1 MTHFC
6 PAYPKPRKNRASAL
20 MMFFGTRRSWMD
32 TLYERSY
39 SMQMGEVH
47 LPGLDVYMVNEPSL
61 VRRILSEEASDFP
74 KTPQLHDALKPLL
87 GDSIFTTNGAQWQRQ
102 RQMMDPAFAQAR
114 LNVAFPVMRAA
125 TDAMMERL
133 SRLPEVAQHDL
144 EVEMT
149 HVTADVI
156 FRTIF
161 STPLEGE
168 DAQTI
173 FRAFAKYQAMAPR
186 LILPAVFGVRWLVM
200 PWDRWRSRRAAR
212 EIRSRLENLVR
223 PRYAACRA
231 GAPHASVDILAAFLD
246 ARDPITNEPFE
257 FDELVDQVAML
268 FLAGHETSASALSW
282 ASYLL
287 ANSPEIQERMH
298 AEVQEVLG
306 GRAPVAGDMKQ
317 LTLTW
322 NVFKETL
329 RLFPPVGFIA
339 READKACP
347 MRDKQVPKGATV
359 VLAPWLI
366 QRHRALWASPDAF
379 DPDRYADDR
388 SRESLKQAY
397 LPFGM
402 GPRVCM
408 GAAFAL
414 QEAALIL
421 STMVRQY
428 QIEPVAGHIPM
439 PVGRLTIRSATGLPL
454 ILRRRSNA

>member
-6 PAYPKPRKNRASAL
+6 PAYPKPRKSRASAL

-61 VRRILSEEASDFP
+61 VRRIMSEEAADFP

-87 GDSIFTTNGAQWQRQ
+87 GESIFTTNGAQWQRQ

-133 SRLPEVAQHDL
+133 SRLPDVAQHDL

-168 DAQTI
+168 EAQTI

-186 LILPAVFGVRWLVM
+186 LILPALFGVRWLVM
-200 PWDRWRSRRAAR
+200 PWDRWRSRRAAK

-246 ARDPITNEPFE
+246 ARDPITHEPFG

-298 AEVQEVLG
+298 AEIQEVLG
-306 GRAPVAGDMKQ
+306 DRAPVAGDMKR

-322 NVFKETL
+322 NVFKEAL

-347 MRDKQVPKGATV
+347 MRDKQVPKGATI

-366 QRHRALWASPDAF
+366 QRHRALWESPDAF
-379 DPDRYADDR
+379 DPDRYAGDG

-421 STMVRQY
+421 STMVRHY
-428 QIEPVAGHIPM
+428 RIEPVAGHVPM

-454 ILRRRSNA
+454 ILRRRSSV

>member
-1 MTHFC
+1 MAHFC
-6 PAYPKPRKNRASAL
+6 PAYPKPRKSRASAL

-61 VRRILSEEASDFP
+61 VRRIMSEEAADFP

-87 GDSIFTTNGAQWQRQ
+87 GESIFTTNGAQWQRQ

-168 DAQTI
+168 EAQTI

-186 LILPAVFGVRWLVM
+186 LILPALFGVRWLVM
-200 PWDRWRSRRAAR
+200 PWDRWRSRKAAK

-231 GAPHASVDILAAFLD
+231 GGPHASVDILAAFLD
-246 ARDPITNEPFE
+246 ARDPITHEPFG

-298 AEVQEVLG
+298 AEIQEVLG
-306 GRAPVAGDMKQ
+306 GRTPVAGDMKQ

-322 NVFKETL
+322 NVFKEAL

-366 QRHRALWASPDAF
+366 QRHRALWKSPDAF
-379 DPDRYADDR
+379 DPDRYANDG
-388 SRESLKQAY
+388 SRESLKQGY

-421 STMVRQY
+421 STMVRHY
-428 QIEPVAGHIPM
+428 RIEPVPGHVPM

-454 ILRRRSNA
+454 ILRRRSNV